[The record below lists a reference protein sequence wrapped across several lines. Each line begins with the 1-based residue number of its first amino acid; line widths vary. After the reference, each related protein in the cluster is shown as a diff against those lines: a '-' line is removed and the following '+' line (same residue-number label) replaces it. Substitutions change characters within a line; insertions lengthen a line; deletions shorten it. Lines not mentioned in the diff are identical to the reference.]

1 MSNVIKYPRG
11 FRLTASGVVVG
22 TYGNASTVPAFTVN
36 QYGIITSA
44 TNTPI
49 SISYTQVPDF
59 NSGVDVWS
67 QGFPYKYPVRVCS
80 TQNVDINS
88 VSAIDSITLNEQDR
102 VLLVYQSDKKENGI
116 YFFEGG
122 KLTRALDADSHFELC
137 GVFVTVKEG
146 TLFGATAW
154 HLSYNGAD
162 FVPGEVDLYFTKVT
176 ADKNVYKMPC
186 DVATVSNETIPGGLA
201 AGLAIDGYTLELGDR
216 VLVRAQT
223 TLRENGIYIVTDTGG
238 VPDHDWQT
246 YSEGLGA
253 LVFVKNGDTY
263 QDTWWFC
270 SDFAGNFGSDD
281 VTFTQ
286 FGGGTPAGAD
296 TSIQFNDGGAFG
308 GESTFSFDKVT
319 NTVTLGVEAGLG
331 TFTGPAATLGGTAGG
346 SLQIQAGDGAA
357 SGGGVGGSLT
367 IKAGDA
373 LSGNDDGGNFYLTP
387 GAKDGAGNDGQVYIE
402 DPTSNNSA
410 VFNTS
415 LLTADQGF
423 TFPDATGTLVL
434 SVNGS
439 TPDSAG
445 NVTVSSTGGISL
457 GLANM
462 VTLGA
467 TL

>member
-1 MSNVIKYPRG
+1 MTQYVRYPKFALG
-11 FRLTASGVVVG
+11 PSGVTAG
-22 TYGNASTVPAFTVN
+22 TYGSSNTVPVLTVN
-36 QYGIITSA
+36 NLGILTSVV
-44 TNTPI
+44 NTPI
-49 SISYTQVPDF
+49 SISYVQVPDF

-67 QGFPYKYPVRVCS
+67 RGFPYKYPVRVCS

-88 VSAIDSITLNEQDR
+88 VSVIDDITLNEQDR

-122 KLTRALDADSHFELC
+122 KLHRARDADSEFELC

-146 TLFGATAW
+146 LRFGATAW

-162 FVPGEVDLYFTKVT
+162 FVPGEVELYFTKVT

-186 DVATVSNETIPGGLA
+186 DVATVSDETIPEGLA
-201 AGLAIDGYTLELGDR
+201 AGFTIDGYDLGVGDR
-216 VLVRAQT
+216 VLVRAQS
-223 TLRENGIYIVTDTGG
+223 TLRENGIYIVTDNGG

-253 LVFVKNGDTY
+253 LVFVKNGTTY

-270 SDFAGNFGSDD
+270 SDFAGIFGTDD
-281 VTFTQ
+281 VTFSQ
-286 FGGGTPAGAD
+286 FGGGTPAGVD
-296 TSIQFNDGGAFG
+296 TNIQFNDSGAFG
-308 GESTFSFDKVT
+308 GESTFTFDKATV
-319 NTVTLGVEAGLG
+319 TVTLGVEAGLG
-331 TFTGPAATLGGTAGG
+331 LVTAPNATTAATAGG

-415 LLTADQGF
+415 LLTGDQEF